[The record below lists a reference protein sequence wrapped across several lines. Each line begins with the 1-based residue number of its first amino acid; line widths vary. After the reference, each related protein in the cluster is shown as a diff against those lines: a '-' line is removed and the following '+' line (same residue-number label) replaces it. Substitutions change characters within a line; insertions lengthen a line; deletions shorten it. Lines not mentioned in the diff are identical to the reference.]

1 MALSLQGIL
10 TPEALAAFPD
20 LQAAVNRQIQNVGK
34 VRNQKGEYVTP
45 ESILGR
51 ATYSW
56 ASPEALGQAP
66 GSFDYQNIPYSG
78 NFGVGIANLGVN
90 ESNIIS
96 RIDLARQRHRQN
108 DKSGGHR
115 EIYNRMK
122 DWGEKYNPGLVKYLE
137 TGELPDKGVS
147 MDTLLQAYDYGARAL
162 GQKQQTKETFFENP
176 FVKAAIVAGTALAG
190 GNQLLGQ
197 QIANAA
203 DPSTGENYRQKELSN
218 INYDPTTSRFP
229 TLNESLGI
237 GLNVG
242 SRFALNPRP
251 TSLSQK
257 DKRQPT
263 KDDAENVTK
272 NVEDVKQASK
282 RELQK
287 LQAPTY
293 SASKPSETAPLTNLG
308 QYFPKDIYDRS
319 VYESDYEGT
328 DAAGNRIG
336 DVTNPYNLIA
346 LAPKD
351 SKTAPPILRSINQ
364 FFPQDVYDRSVTD
377 AALLPDNNIVNR
389 ARLTNIAEG
398 FVDPKTSQERANDFL
413 NKLTGLGLGMAQDA
427 KTIPPVFLTPPPVS
441 GQRFQYNPY
450 KFGSPQSMPISFLA
464 NRTRGQMKT
473 PFQYE
478 LEKLVR
484 KV

>member
-1 MALSLQGIL
+1 MALSFNLS
-10 TPEALAAFPD
+10 PEALAAFSHLP
-20 LQAAVNRQIQNVGK
+20 AAIERQKQNAGK
-34 VRNQKGEYVTP
+34 VPNQRGEYVDP
-45 ESILGR
+45 QSILGN

-56 ASPEALGQAP
+56 ASPKALGQAP
-66 GSFDYQNIPYSG
+66 GSFNYQDIPYSG
-78 NFGVGIANLGVN
+78 NFGVGIANLGVDQ
-90 ESNIIS
+90 SNIIS

-108 DKSGGHR
+108 DKSGGHQ
-115 EIYNRMK
+115 ELYKHMK
-122 DWGEKYNPGLVKYLE
+122 KWGEKYNPGLVEYLE
-137 TGELPDKGVS
+137 TGRLPNTGVS

-176 FVKAAIVAGTALAG
+176 FVKGALAAATAYFT
-190 GNQLLGQ
+190 GNPALGRRV
-197 QIANAA
+197 ADAA

-218 INYDPTTSRFP
+218 TNYDPTTSRFP
-229 TLNESLGI
+229 TLEEALGI
-237 GLNVG
+237 GLDIG
-242 SRFALNPRP
+242 TRFPLNPRP

-282 RELQK
+282 RKLQK

-364 FFPQDVYDRSVTD
+364 FFPREYTERSVTD
-377 AALLPDNNIVNR
+377 AALLPDNNIADR
-389 ARLTNIAEG
+389 ARETNLREG
-398 FVDPKTSQERANDFL
+398 FVDPELDKRNSELFKNL
-413 NKLTGLGLGMAQDA
+413 LGMGLNMAQNAQPTD
-427 KTIPPVFLTPPPVS
+427 PVFLTPPPV
-441 GQRFQYNPY
+441 GGNRFQYNPY
-450 KFGSPQSMPISFLA
+450 QFGSPQTMPTSYIAKQSL
-464 NRTRGQMKT
+464 GQMKT

-478 LEKLVR
+478 LEQLVR

>member
-10 TPEALAAFPD
+10 TPEALGAFSG

-78 NFGVGIANLGVN
+78 NFGVGIANLGVD
-90 ESNIIS
+90 ESN
-96 RIDLARQRHRQN
+96 
-108 DKSGGHR
+108 
-115 EIYNRMK
+115 
-122 DWGEKYNPGLVKYLE
+122 
-137 TGELPDKGVS
+137 
-147 MDTLLQAYDYGARAL
+147 
-162 GQKQQTKETFFENP
+162 KETFFENP
-176 FVKAAIVAGTALAG
+176 FVRAGLAAAAGALTGNVALGAELGTAATTASKLAASDLT
-190 GNQLLGQ
+190 NRATAPKQ
-197 QIANAA
+197 
-203 DPSTGENYRQKELSN
+203 PKQK
-218 INYDPTTSRFP
+218 
-229 TLNESLGI
+229 
-237 GLNVG
+237 
-242 SRFALNPRP
+242 AL
-251 TSLSQK
+251 
-257 DKRQPT
+257 QPT
-263 KDDAENVTK
+263 GSTPNVTK

-282 RELQK
+282 RKLQK

-377 AALLPDNNIVNR
+377 AALLPDNNIVDR
-389 ARLTNIAEG
+389 ARLTNMAEG
-398 FVDPKTSQERANDFL
+398 FVDPKTSQERASDFL

-427 KTIPPVFLTPPPVS
+427 KTTPPVFLTPPPVS

-450 KFGSPQSMPISFLA
+450 KFGSPQGMPISFLA
-464 NRTRGQMKT
+464 NRARGQMKT

>member
-10 TPEALAAFPD
+10 TPEALAAFPG

-34 VRNQKGEYVTP
+34 VRNEKGEYVTP

-115 EIYNRMK
+115 EIYKHMK
-122 DWGEKYNPGLVKYLE
+122 DWGEKNNPGLVKYLE

-176 FVKAAIVAGTALAG
+176 FVRAGLAAAAGALTGNVALGAELGTAATTASKLAASDLT
-190 GNQLLGQ
+190 NR
-197 QIANAA
+197 ATA
-203 DPSTGENYRQKELSN
+203 P
-218 INYDPTTSRFP
+218 
-229 TLNESLGI
+229 
-237 GLNVG
+237 
-242 SRFALNPRP
+242 
-251 TSLSQK
+251 
-257 DKRQPT
+257 KRQQQKGLQPT
-263 KDDAENVTK
+263 GSTPNVTRS
-272 NVEDVKQASK
+272 VSDVLNQTPQV
-282 RELQK
+282 L
-287 LQAPTY
+287 TTT
-293 SASKPSETAPLTNLG
+293 TANRNNPLTNVLG
-308 QYFPKDIYDRS
+308 FMPKDYAAR
-319 VYESDYEGT
+319 GT
-328 DAAGNRIG
+328 YSRI
-336 DVTNPYNLIA
+336 DKFTEEPETNPYNLTADTMGKLTAIA
-346 LAPKD
+346 QL
-351 SKTAPPILRSINQ
+351 
-364 FFPQDVYDRSVTD
+364 FPREYTERSVTD
-377 AALLPDNNIVNR
+377 AALLPDNNIADR
-389 ARLTNIAEG
+389 ARETNLTEG
-398 FVDPKTSQERANDFL
+398 FVDPGLDERNS
-413 NKLTGLGLGMAQDA
+413 KLFKNLLGMGLNMARNAQPTD
-427 KTIPPVFLTPPPVS
+427 PSFLTPPPVG

-450 KFGSPQSMPISFLA
+450 QFGSPQGMPISFLA
-464 NRTRGQMKT
+464 SRARGQMKT

>member
-1 MALSLQGIL
+1 MALSLQGRL
-10 TPEALAAFPD
+10 TPKALAAFPG
-20 LQAAVNRQIQNVGK
+20 LEAAVNRQIQNVGK

-90 ESNIIS
+90 ENNIIS

-162 GQKQQTKETFFENP
+162 GQKQQTKQTFLENP
-176 FVKAAIVAGTALAG
+176 FVRTGLAAAASALTGNLALGAELGTAATTASKLAASDLT
-190 GNQLLGQ
+190 NRATAPKQ
-197 QIANAA
+197 
-203 DPSTGENYRQKELSN
+203 PKQK
-218 INYDPTTSRFP
+218 
-229 TLNESLGI
+229 
-237 GLNVG
+237 
-242 SRFALNPRP
+242 AL
-251 TSLSQK
+251 
-257 DKRQPT
+257 QPT
-263 KDDAENVTK
+263 GSTPNVTK

-282 RELQK
+282 RKLQK

-377 AALLPDNNIVNR
+377 AALLPDNNIVDR
-389 ARLTNIAEG
+389 ARLTNMAEG
-398 FVDPKTSQERANDFL
+398 FVDPKTSQERASDFL
-413 NKLTGLGLGMAQDA
+413 NKLTGLGLGMAQNAQPTD
-427 KTIPPVFLTPPPVS
+427 PSFLTPPPTG

-450 KFGSPQSMPISFLA
+450 KFGSPQGMPISFLA
-464 NRTRGQMKT
+464 NRARGQMKT